1 MTGILASKMEEL
13 GYDEVWTEFNIPT
26 LGYSPGEEIYA
37 HVPDERIS
45 LDFISRSIL
54 GNAAIAYQLMKD
66 WRKLKH
72 ASRSLSPCLLSG
84 ESPAKSSSSFA
95 KTLSFSSYEISMR

>member
-1 MTGILASKMEEL
+1 MGNYEEYKSWGEKVSNEVFQFSQLLCRTVSLSGKEGEMAGILASKMEEL

-26 LGYSPGEEIYA
+26 LGYSPGEEIYT

-66 WRKLKH
+66 
-72 ASRSLSPCLLSG
+72 
-84 ESPAKSSSSFA
+84 
-95 KTLSFSSYEISMR
+95 